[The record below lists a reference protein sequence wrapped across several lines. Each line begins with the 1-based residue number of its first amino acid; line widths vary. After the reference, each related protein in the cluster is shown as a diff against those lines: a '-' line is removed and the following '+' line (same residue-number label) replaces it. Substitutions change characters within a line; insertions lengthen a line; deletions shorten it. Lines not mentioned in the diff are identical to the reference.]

1 MFLTFTVWI
10 KCSSDLKILEVQKF
24 FSITRTIFSHS
35 RSNNFGN
42 KIPFLD
48 KNNKP
53 TPCSDYWEVSQNHCN
68 YEKKNEISK
77 RWSINKTNLHENIFL
92 FCFLKLLTE
101 LEFRWIWQNIA
112 NLQIVIACAGG
123 TRKRG
128 KNPTVALQLSS
139 LSLLSYW
146 VWKDAWTCPAQ
157 DIFCPRNTFCNW
169 SIFSLWN
176 WYCQNKTL
184 CTCSL
189 DTGQYF

>member
-1 MFLTFTVWI
+1 MTIERF
-10 KCSSDLKILEVQKF
+10 LKITV
-24 FSITRTIFSHS
+24 IM
-35 RSNNFGN
+35 
-42 KIPFLD
+42 
-48 KNNKP
+48 
-53 TPCSDYWEVSQNHCN
+53 
-68 YEKKNEISK
+68 KKKEISK
-77 RWSINKTNLHENIFL
+77 RWSINKTNLHENIIF

-176 WYCQNKTL
+176 WYCQKKDLKSVNLQYNTLGCLDNGTNKSSTKRL
-184 CTCSL
+184 VFQVLFIFHDFFQKICKNTFNLFS
-189 DTGQYF
+189 YFFKKIQK